1 METINFAITL
11 SASTT
16 NNVYPTVEILL
27 NDKTQVK
34 ATEIVTSKTIS
45 FNLDLEEKQNYKLI
59 IIRGNHSNRGQQI
72 LSIEK
77 LEADGINLNKFLDN
91 VYCYPE
97 YPRQWHE
104 QQIKAGKVWPD
115 KQKGWRDLGFN
126 GKWII
131 EFDTPFYTWLLKN
144 T

>member
-16 NNVYPTVEILL
+16 NNLYPTVEILL

-45 FNLDLEEKQNYKLI
+45 FNLDLEEKQKHKLI

-72 LSIEK
+72 LSIKK
-77 LEADGINLNKFLDN
+77 LEADGINLNKFLDR
-91 VYCYPE
+91 VYFYPE

-104 QQIKAGKVWPD
+104 QQIKAGKSWPD

-126 GKWII
+126 GKWIL

>member
-16 NNVYPTVEILL
+16 NNLYPTVEILL

-34 ATEIVTSKTIS
+34 STEIVTSKTIS

-72 LSIEK
+72 LSIKK
-77 LEADGINLNKFLDN
+77 LEADGINLNKFLDR
-91 VYCYPE
+91 VYFYPE

-104 QQIKAGKVWPD
+104 QQIKAGKSWPD

-126 GKWII
+126 GKWIL

>member
-16 NNVYPTVEILL
+16 NNLYPTVEILL

-72 LSIEK
+72 LSIKK
-77 LEADGINLNKFLDN
+77 LEADGINLNKFLDR
-91 VYCYPE
+91 VYFYPE

-104 QQIKAGKVWPD
+104 QQINAGKSWPD

-126 GKWII
+126 GKWIL